1 MAIPSLFHVALFA
14 TALGVSALDDTADIC
29 SKSAT
34 GLSDGQLAVTC
45 YSGNFLTKMLGELN
59 QGQNKTAEHVR
70 VHLLPYLGGN
80 MTLAALQVDSPDDPT
95 CTVCYTD
102 KDTSVGL
109 TSLRNSL
116 TPEQITA
123 YDSLGVCYAR
133 LTEAIMLALPKSPCG
148 VWLRATPEV
157 TPYDQVL
164 AMMKGIF
171 GEAVNPSLCP
181 Q

>member
-1 MAIPSLFHVALFA
+1 
-14 TALGVSALDDTADIC
+14 
-29 SKSAT
+29 
-34 GLSDGQLAVTC
+34 
-45 YSGNFLTKMLGELN
+45 
-59 QGQNKTAEHVR
+59 
-70 VHLLPYLGGN
+70 

-157 TPYDQVL
+157 KFDSLWCIFLLMGFISFHNRLNDASQVTPYDQVL